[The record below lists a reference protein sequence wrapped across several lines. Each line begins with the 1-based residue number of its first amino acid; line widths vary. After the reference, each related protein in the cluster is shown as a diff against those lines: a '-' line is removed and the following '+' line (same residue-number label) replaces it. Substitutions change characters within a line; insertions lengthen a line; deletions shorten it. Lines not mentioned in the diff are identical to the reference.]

1 VLRPVY
7 DWMLRQAASR
17 QAPFVLSLLAFVEPI
32 IFPVPPDVM
41 LAPMVV
47 MKPENTWRYAILT
60 TIASVLGGSFSYFI
74 GYMFVDWAVA
84 VLSARSSIGLEEYR
98 RIFEHWG
105 VLFILAK
112 GFVPVPFMIITYAA
126 GAAHF
131 SFAQFLAA
139 ATVTRGG
146 RFCLSAWLSKRYG
159 PQVLERVERNLM
171 LWASLLVVAAIA
183 LVLLIRFIS

>member
-1 VLRPVY
+1 MLRPVY
-7 DWMLRQAASR
+7 DWFLRQAAAR
-17 QAPFVLSLLAFVEPI
+17 QAPYVLSLLAFVEPI

-47 MKPENTWRYAILT
+47 MKPQNVWRYAILT
-60 TIASVLGGSFSYFI
+60 TIASVLGGCLSYCI
-74 GYMFVDWAVA
+74 GYLFVDWAVA

-98 RIFEHWG
+98 RIFDHWG

-112 GFVPVPFMIITYAA
+112 GFVPIPFMIITYAA
-126 GAAHF
+126 GAAKF
-131 SFAQFLAA
+131 SFIQFLAA

-146 RFCLSAWLSKRYG
+146 RFCLSAWLAKRYG

-171 LWASLLVVAAIA
+171 LWASILAVAVVALVV
-183 LVLLIRFIS
+183 LIHYIS

>member
-17 QAPFVLSLLAFVEPI
+17 QAPYVLSLMAFIEPI

-47 MKPENTWRYAILT
+47 TKPENTWRYAIIT
-60 TIASVLGGSFSYFI
+60 TIASVLGGCASYFI
-74 GYMFVDWAVA
+74 GYVFVDWAVA
-84 VLSARSSIGLEEYR
+84 VLSARSSMGLEEYR
-98 RIFEHWG
+98 RIFAQWG

-112 GFVPVPFMIITYAA
+112 GFVPIPFMIITYAA

-131 SFAQFLAA
+131 SFIQFLAA
-139 ATVTRGG
+139 ATITRGG
-146 RFCLSAWLSKRYG
+146 RFCLSAWLSKRFG

-171 LWASLLVVAAIA
+171 LWASIFVLLVVA
-183 LVLLIRFIS
+183 LVVLIRVIS

>member
-1 VLRPVY
+1 MLRPVY

-17 QAPFVLSLLAFVEPI
+17 QAPFVLSLLAFIEPI

-47 MKPENTWRYAILT
+47 TKPQHVWRYAILT
-60 TIASVLGGSFSYFI
+60 TVASVLGGCFSYFI
-74 GYMFVDWAVA
+74 GYLFVDWAVA
-84 VLSARSSIGLEEYR
+84 VLSARSSMGLEEYR
-98 RIFEHWG
+98 RIFDQWG

-159 PQVLERVERNLM
+159 PQVLERVERNLA
-171 LWASLLVVAAIA
+171 LWASLLVILVIA
-183 LVLLIRFIS
+183 LVVLIRFVS

>member
-47 MKPENTWRYAILT
+47 TKPENVWRYAILT
-60 TIASVLGGSFSYFI
+60 TIASVLGGCVSYFI
-74 GYMFVDWAVA
+74 GYLFVDWAVA

-98 RIFEHWG
+98 SIFDHWG

-159 PQVLERVERNLM
+159 PQVQERIERNLM
-171 LWASLLVVAAIA
+171 LWASIFVVAVVALVV
-183 LVLLIRFIS
+183 LIRYIS

>member
-1 VLRPVY
+1 
-7 DWMLRQAASR
+7 MLRQAASR

-47 MKPENTWRYAILT
+47 MKPENVWRYAILT
-60 TIASVLGGSFSYFI
+60 TIASVLGGCASYFI
-74 GYMFVDWAVA
+74 GYLFVNWAEA
-84 VLSARSSIGLEEYR
+84 VLSARSSIGLEDYR
-98 RIFEHWG
+98 RIFAQWG

-131 SFAQFLAA
+131 SFTQFLAA
-139 ATVTRGG
+139 STVTRGG
-146 RFCLSAWLSKRYG
+146 RFLLSAWLSKRFG
-159 PQVLERVERNLM
+159 PQVLERIERNLM
-171 LWASLLVVAAIA
+171 LWASIFLIAVVVLVV
-183 LVLLIRFIS
+183 LIRYIS

>member
-7 DWMLRQAASR
+7 DWLLRQAASS
-17 QAPFVLSLLAFVEPI
+17 QAPYVLSLLAFIEPI

-47 MKPENTWRYAILT
+47 MKPQHVWRYALLT
-60 TIASVLGGSFSYFI
+60 TIASVVGGCVSYFL
-74 GYMFVDWAVA
+74 GYVFVDWAVE
-84 VLSARSSIGLEEYR
+84 VLSTRSSLGLEDYR
-98 RIFEHWG
+98 HIFAHWG

-112 GFVPVPFMIITYAA
+112 GFVPIPFMIITYAS

-146 RFCLSAWLSKRYG
+146 RFCLTAWLAKRYG
-159 PQVLERVERNLM
+159 PQVQERIERNLM
-171 LWASLLVVAAIA
+171 LWASLFLVLVVA
-183 LVLLIRFIS
+183 LVVIVRLVS

>member
-41 LAPMVV
+41 LAPMTV
-47 MKPENTWRYAILT
+47 MKPENVWRYAILT
-60 TIASVLGGSFSYFI
+60 TIASVLGGCVSYCI
-74 GYMFVDWAVA
+74 GYVFVDWAVA
-84 VLSARSSIGLEEYR
+84 VLSARSSIGLDEYR

-159 PQVLERVERNLM
+159 PQVQERIERNLM
-171 LWASLLVVAAIA
+171 LWASIFAVAVVALLV
-183 LVLLIRFIS
+183 LIRYIS

>member
-1 VLRPVY
+1 MLRPVY

-47 MKPENTWRYAILT
+47 MKPENVWRYAILT
-60 TIASVLGGSFSYFI
+60 TIASVLGGCISYFL
-74 GYMFVDWAVA
+74 GYLFVDWAVA
-84 VLSARSSIGLEEYR
+84 MLSARSSIGLEEYR
-98 RIFEHWG
+98 RIFSQWG

-112 GFVPVPFMIITYAA
+112 GFLPVPYMIITYAA

-146 RFCLSAWLSKRYG
+146 RFCLTAWLSKRYG
-159 PQVLERVERNLM
+159 PQVLERIERNLM
-171 LWASLLVVAAIA
+171 LWASIFVVAVVALVV
-183 LVLLIRFIS
+183 LIRYIS

>member
-1 VLRPVY
+1 
-7 DWMLRQAASR
+7 MLRQAASR
-17 QAPFVLSLLAFVEPI
+17 QAPYILSLLAFMEPV

-47 MKPENTWRYAILT
+47 TKPENTWRYAIIT
-60 TIASVLGGSFSYFI
+60 TIASVLGGCASYFI
-74 GYMFVDWAVA
+74 GYLFVDWAVA

-98 RIFEHWG
+98 RIFAHWG

-112 GFVPVPFMIITYAA
+112 GFVPIPFMIITYAA

-131 SFAQFLAA
+131 SFLQFLAA

-146 RFCLSAWLSKRYG
+146 RFCLSAWLAKKYG

-171 LWASLLVVAAIA
+171 LWASVFLVLVVA
-183 LVLLIRFIS
+183 LVVLIRFIS

>member
-17 QAPFVLSLLAFVEPI
+17 QAPFVLSLLAFAEPI

-47 MKPENTWRYAILT
+47 MKPENVWRYAILT
-60 TIASVLGGSFSYFI
+60 TIASVLGGCVSYFL
-74 GYMFVDWAVA
+74 GYVFVDWAVA

-112 GFVPVPFMIITYAA
+112 GFVPIPFMIITYAA

-131 SFAQFLAA
+131 SFVQFLAA
-139 ATVTRGG
+139 ATATRGG
-146 RFCLSAWLSKRYG
+146 RFLLSAWLSKRFG
-159 PQVLERVERNLM
+159 PQVLERIERNLM
-171 LWASLLVVAAIA
+171 LWASIFLVAVVALVV
-183 LVLLIRFIS
+183 LIRYIS

>member
-1 VLRPVY
+1 MLRPVY
-7 DWMLRQAASR
+7 DWLLRQAASR

-47 MKPENTWRYAILT
+47 TKPQHVWRYAILT
-60 TIASVLGGSFSYFI
+60 TIASVLGGCVSYFV
-74 GYMFVDWAVA
+74 GYLFVDWAVA
-84 VLSARSSIGLEEYR
+84 VLSARSSMGLEEYR
-98 RIFEHWG
+98 RIFEQWG

-112 GFVPVPFMIITYAA
+112 GFVPIPFMIITYAA

-171 LWASLLVVAAIA
+171 LWTSVLLVAVIA
-183 LVLLIRFIS
+183 LVVLIRYIS

>member
-1 VLRPVY
+1 MLRPVY

-17 QAPFVLSLLAFVEPI
+17 QAPYVLSLLAFIEPI

-47 MKPENTWRYAILT
+47 TKPENTWRYAIIT
-60 TIASVLGGSFSYFI
+60 TIASVLGGCASYFI
-74 GYMFVDWAVA
+74 GYVFVDWAVA
-84 VLSARSSIGLEEYR
+84 VLSARSSMGLEEYR
-98 RIFEHWG
+98 RIFAQWG

-112 GFVPVPFMIITYAA
+112 GFVPIPFMIITYAA

-131 SFAQFLAA
+131 SFVQFLAA
-139 ATVTRGG
+139 ATITRGG
-146 RFCLSAWLSKRYG
+146 RFCLSAWLSKRFG

-171 LWASLLVVAAIA
+171 LWASIFVLLVVA
-183 LVLLIRFIS
+183 LVVLIRVIS

>member
-17 QAPFVLSLLAFVEPI
+17 QAPYVLSLLAFIEPI

-47 MKPENTWRYAILT
+47 TKPENTWRYAIIT
-60 TIASVLGGSFSYFI
+60 TIASVLGGCASYFI
-74 GYMFVDWAVA
+74 GYVFVDWAVA
-84 VLSARSSIGLEEYR
+84 VLSARSSMGLEEYR
-98 RIFEHWG
+98 RIFAQWG

-112 GFVPVPFMIITYAA
+112 GFVPIPFMIITYAA

-131 SFAQFLAA
+131 SFIQFLAA
-139 ATVTRGG
+139 ATITRGG
-146 RFCLSAWLSKRYG
+146 RFCLSAWLSKRFG

-171 LWASLLVVAAIA
+171 LWASIFVLLVVA
-183 LVLLIRFIS
+183 LVVLIRVIS

>member
-41 LAPMVV
+41 LAPMTVT
-47 MKPENTWRYAILT
+47 KPENVWRYAILT
-60 TIASVLGGSFSYFI
+60 TIASVLGGCVSYFL
-74 GYMFVDWAVA
+74 GYVFVDWAVA
-84 VLSARSSIGLEEYR
+84 VLSARSSIGLDEYR

-112 GFVPVPFMIITYAA
+112 GFVPIPFMIITYAA

-171 LWASLLVVAAIA
+171 LWASIFLVAVVALVV
-183 LVLLIRFIS
+183 LIRYIS